1 MLGVHLPLPHVRQ
14 RGHCRQVAGATAL
27 VLTLIDLAV
36 ACDRPAARSGPK
48 LGLQARVQRQ
58 KRQLVAARQLPAP
71 SCPWCAA
78 LLPSPQKRA
87 TLPALLLPRPL
98 PPPPSPTRL
107 SQATPST
114 GRMTWGCTCWP
125 CPVATRTQRCRC
137 ARPARPR
144 TSPSP
149 WPRCGCPS
157 APTGWWAR
165 RCKVRHPSFVRDII
179 CTCRHSMLAP
189 GVTPLHSA
197 PQLAPRRSTTL
208 KQPTSHSALP

>member
-87 TLPALLLPRPL
+87 TTRSLTPS
-98 PPPPSPTRL
+98 PPPSPSL
-107 SQATPST
+107 S
-114 GRMTWGCTCWP
+114 
-125 CPVATRTQRCRC
+125 
-137 ARPARPR
+137 
-144 TSPSP
+144 
-149 WPRCGCPS
+149 
-157 APTGWWAR
+157 
-165 RCKVRHPSFVRDII
+165 HPPFAGHTFDRQNDV
-179 CTCRHSMLAP
+179 
-189 GVTPLHSA
+189 GLH
-197 PQLAPRRSTTL
+197 LL
-208 KQPTSHSALP
+208 ALPRGYSYTALPLCKACPPQNFTFPLAAVWLSVSTDRVVGSPVQGAPPFLCA